1 MFKVGLTGGIGCGK
15 TTVANLFADKGVP
28 VIDADQVAHQLV
40 EPGTPAFHAI
50 VQHVGDGVLLD
61 GRLNRR
67 LLKQRIFSQPEEKDW
82 LEGLLHPLIYRE
94 MQCQVD
100 ALSGSY
106 CVLVVPLLLETGQRD
121 FVDRL
126 LVVDC
131 TPKLQRQRV
140 KSRDDL
146 GDAAIDRILSAQ
158 LSREQR
164 LAAADDVVDNTHGI
178 SALKPL
184 IDDLHRRYS
193 ESSFMA

>member
-67 LLKQRIFSQPEEKDW
+67 LLKQRIFSQPEEKEW
-82 LEGLLHPLIYRE
+82 LEDLLHPLIYRE